1 MSEIKKRPN
10 SRANLDKAI
19 QRLYGERIKFV
30 NMRSLIANVI
40 VGQFIPGAVAKG
52 GSALKL
58 RFGDI
63 ATRVTTDFD
72 IAFKDSLDSVITPLK
87 EGLSKGWN
95 GFDGTVVAQKPMH
108 PQGIDESYVM
118 KPYSVKL
125 RYNKSPWCTVDLEVG
140 FNELG
145 DADAPDFEM
154 DEEVGKVFDSL
165 GFPVPAP
172 VPLMSL
178 EYQVAQKLHGATE
191 PNSKRAHDLID
202 LQIIAGRRDL
212 DMKRLEAL
220 CHRLFAYRKMQKW
233 PAHVAKNQDWS
244 AIYDQERGDLPV
256 LPTVDEAIAWAND
269 LIARIATA
277 K

>member
-1 MSEIKKRPN
+1 MSGIKRPN
-10 SRANLDKAI
+10 SRTNLDKAI

-52 GSALKL
+52 GSALEL

-72 IAFKDSLDSVITPLK
+72 IAFKDSLDSVIVPLK
-87 EGLSKGWN
+87 EGLAKGWN

-108 PQGIDESYVM
+108 PQGVAESYVM

-125 RYNKSPWCTVDLEVG
+125 RYNNSPWCTVRLEVG

-145 DADAPDFEM
+145 DADIPDFEM
-154 DEEVGKVFDSL
+154 DEEVGNVFSSL
-165 GFPVPAP
+165 GFPAPAP

-191 PNSKRAHDLID
+191 PDSTRAHDLID
-202 LQIIAGRRDL
+202 LQIIAGHRNLDL
-212 DMKRLEAL
+212 KRLKDL
-220 CHRLFAYRKMQKW
+220 CHRLFVYRKMQKW
-233 PAHVAKNQDWS
+233 PAQVVKNRDWS

-256 LPTVDEAIAWAND
+256 LPDVDDAIAWANG
-269 LIARIATA
+269 LIAKIAML

>member
-1 MSEIKKRPN
+1 M
-10 SRANLDKAI
+10 
-19 QRLYGERIKFV
+19 
-30 NMRSLIANVI
+30 
-40 VGQFIPGAVAKG
+40 
-52 GSALKL
+52 
-58 RFGDI
+58 
-63 ATRVTTDFD
+63 
-72 IAFKDSLDSVITPLK
+72 
-87 EGLSKGWN
+87 
-95 GFDGTVVAQKPMH
+95 
-108 PQGIDESYVM
+108 
-118 KPYSVKL
+118 
-125 RYNKSPWCTVDLEVG
+125 
-140 FNELG
+140 
-145 DADAPDFEM
+145 
-154 DEEVGKVFDSL
+154 

-233 PAHVAKNQDWS
+233 PAHVAKNQGWS

-256 LPTVDEAIAWAND
+256 LPTVDEAIDWAND
-269 LIARIATA
+269 LISRIATA